1 MGCSLASEAHV
12 RLKNLLAELNK
23 LMLKPNE
30 SENSQAAMCILET
43 PKWLHPLVIIEALS
57 LHQKG
62 LDLTGLYCLSSRL
75 K

>member
-30 SENSQAAMCILET
+30 SENSQAAMCIIET
-43 PKWLHPLVIIEALS
+43 PKWLHPLVIIKALS

-62 LDLTGLYCLSSRL
+62 LDLMGLYCLSSRL